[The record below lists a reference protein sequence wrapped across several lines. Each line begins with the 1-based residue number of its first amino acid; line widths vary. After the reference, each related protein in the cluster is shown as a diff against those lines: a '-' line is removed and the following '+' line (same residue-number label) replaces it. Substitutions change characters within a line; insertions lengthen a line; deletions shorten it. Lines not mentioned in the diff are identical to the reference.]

1 MVKRDYYE
9 ILGVSPDTSQDEI
22 KNKYRKLALKYHPD
36 RNKSSDTAEKFKEI
50 SEAYAVLSGKAK
62 SNQSDLLNEED
73 TIDKIAED
81 IYNQARE
88 IYGAKVQNNPD
99 VVSSEKP
106 LHKIYSFYK

>member
-1 MVKRDYYE
+1 MIKIDIISDTVCPWCYIGKKRLDKALTIYKRHQFDITWHAFQLNPSMPQE
-9 ILGVSPDTSQDEI
+9 GMD
-22 KNKYRKLALKYHPD
+22 RKLYL
-36 RNKSSDTAEKFKEI
+36 SSKF
-50 SEAYAVLSGKAK
+50 GGD
-62 SNQSDLLNEED
+62 NR
-73 TIDKIAED
+73 AED